1 MSYEFTPLYSES
13 ITPLFFTLALFYP
26 PLLGAG
32 LEGDAAS
39 SGHAVEKPLLRA
51 MMSDSSMEAQSLQSL
66 AKSNTEIC

>member
-51 MMSDSSMEAQSLQSL
+51 MMSEAQSRQSL
-66 AKSNTEIC
+66 AKSNMEIC